1 MVTRTVQPENI
12 CECKSAT
19 KTWGHFNE
27 DSVLMKLYY
36 LVTSLTTTSDWCPS
50 ESVKYVLGYCCKKK
64 TPMKW
69 NTFWKW
75 PKQKMT
81 LMSVVQYEQKKFWRV
96 TKIAIDIYIS
106 LLSKFQDQMTKEK
119 LEKRVFAVTQEAESR
134 TNGKWHFTLPKSI
147 KRWKLA
153 TASSRERLFRR
164 TWKTPS
170 YILLAEGEYHM
181 KEHCVIIE
189 LTKITYTTT
198 TT

>member
-1 MVTRTVQPENI
+1 MKTAFWWNYIILLPLWLQLVIGAHQNLSNMFLGIAARKKHPWSEILSEKNFAWYCNENQY
-12 CECKSAT
+12 S
-19 KTWGHFNE
+19 
-27 DSVLMKLYY
+27 
-36 LVTSLTTTSDWCPS
+36 SLF
-50 ESVKYVLGYCCKKK
+50 K
-64 TPMKW
+64 
-69 NTFWKW
+69 

-81 LMSVVQYEQKKFWRV
+81 WMSVVQYEQKKFWRV

-106 LLSKFQDQMTKEK
+106 LLSKFQDQMTKGQ
-119 LEKRVFAVTQEAESR
+119 LEKKVFAATQEAESR

-170 YILLAEGEYHM
+170 YILLAEGEDHM

-189 LTKITYTTT
+189 LTKITYVHIK
-198 TT
+198 

>member
-19 KTWGHFNE
+19 NTWGHFNE
-27 DSVLMKLYY
+27 ESILMKLYY
-36 LVTSLTTTSDWCPS
+36 RVTSLTTTSDWCPS

-64 TPMKW
+64 KNTHEVKYFLTGILHGIITKISTAPLLIPNRKW
-69 NTFWKW
+69 CECQLCNINKRNVEE
-75 PKQKMT
+75 
-81 LMSVVQYEQKKFWRV
+81 LL
-96 TKIAIDIYIS
+96 IAIDIYIS

-134 TNGKWHFTLPKSI
+134 TNGKRHFTLPKSI

-153 TASSRERLFRR
+153 TASSRELLFWR

-170 YILLAEGEYHM
+170 YILLA
-181 KEHCVIIE
+181 
-189 LTKITYTTT
+189 
-198 TT
+198 